1 MFGDYSLN
9 IIKDIWLFSYQVV
22 DNRSQIVKTV
32 KIVHIKFCIIQY
44 IAVCKETTLCII
56 SFKNSHSQF
65 FSDIENL
72 YTKFF
77 FYQLKYPVHG
87 NPSRFCLNLEKSSI
101 IIAVCYLFVN
111 VRYYTSAVDVIPFR
125 V

>member
-9 IIKDIWLFSYQVV
+9 NIKGIWLFSCQVV

-44 IAVCKETTLCII
+44 IAVCKETPLCII

-77 FYQLKYPVHG
+77 FYQFEYPVHG
-87 NPSRFCLNLEKSSI
+87 SPSRFSLNLEKGSI
-101 IIAVCYLFVN
+101 IIAVCHLFVN
-111 VRYYTSAVDVIPFR
+111 VRYYTSAVNVIFLR